1 MSCAGLRGECLSVLI
16 RSRSWGWWSVGRPR
30 IRLGHIYPI
39 RRRVRHIYPVRA
51 GGSYGRE
58 GEAEGEGLKDG

>member
-1 MSCAGLRGECLSVLI
+1 M
-16 RSRSWGWWSVGRPR
+16 GRPR
-30 IRLGHIYPI
+30 IRLGHIYLI

-51 GGSYGRE
+51 GGSHGRE